1 MSFLDTLFKG
11 SIGGKVQQL
20 RDYISKFSEPAVFR
34 SEGYVQ
40 PKETPSTKITYTP
53 RQQTAMPTQALTP
66 TPIPSRVAELPD
78 VQRPYQ
84 EEINK
89 YWQEKSNIANQI
101 LRYVEP
107 TTGIV
112 KGENTAYQTGQNM
125 DIPNANGSI
134 DRGLFRINSN
144 TFLDFM
150 ERKSDILS
158 QSGIYNWDDMLDP
171 LKNAA
176 MARIIYDEQGA
187 GAWFAAPPWLK

>member
-20 RDYISKFSEPAVFR
+20 RDSISSWYNTPVTFYG
-34 SEGYVQ
+34 EGSAPPIQ
-40 PKETPSTKITYTP
+40 TPTTTP
-53 RQQTAMPTQALTP
+53 RPTNIPPQVTRTSPTP
-66 TPIPSRVAELPD
+66 TPIPSNVTELPNA
-78 VQRPYQ
+78 QRPYQ
-84 EEINK
+84 EEINR

-101 LRYVEP
+101 LRYKNP
-107 TTGIV
+107 ATGEIL
-112 KGENTAYQTGQNM
+112 GENTAYQAGRSV

-158 QSGIYNWDDMLDP
+158 QNGIYNWDDMLDP

-176 MARIIYDEQGA
+176 MARIVYDEQGA
-187 GAWFAAPPWLK
+187 GAWFAAPPWLR